1 LQIGKLDGWMV
12 FGCVMMVEGGRCFK
26 VGAEEWKREDGL
38 RVEVEEQV
46 GNCVV
51 TGIDDWNEKR
61 RWR

>member
-1 LQIGKLDGWMV
+1 
-12 FGCVMMVEGGRCFK
+12 MMVEGGRCFK